1 MEFAPHDNGIR
12 GNLGQAIEAL
22 TKRNE
27 LSVVA
32 DDEESIWEYYER
44 RNQAQ
49 EFTSSTIVDF
59 LKKEKSEKKAPGLAK
74 KPFWA
79 RTLSYGAQQG
89 PFGREERQGPS
100 LLPLTLSRVVVAE
113 DYRRQNNVFLSS
125 LLKALFTKKWF
136 RRFAHALNSK
146 PPLIAFVQESGRKT
160 AG

>member
-79 RTLSYGAQQG
+79 RTLSYG
-89 PFGREERQGPS
+89 
-100 LLPLTLSRVVVAE
+100 
-113 DYRRQNNVFLSS
+113 
-125 LLKALFTKKWF
+125 
-136 RRFAHALNSK
+136 
-146 PPLIAFVQESGRKT
+146 
-160 AG
+160 